1 MKKLENLLEKVEGK
15 SVKAV
20 IAGSNDEHVL
30 DAIKQATEKKIINP
44 VFVGNKQETFDIAK
58 SINFDISK
66 YNIIDERD
74 ESKIGEISVKLVSE
88 EEGSILVKG
97 LINTG
102 VILKYVL
109 DKQYG
114 LNIGYTLSHVAIM
127 EIPGFDKLFFVTD
140 AALNIDP
147 TLEQKIDIVKNAVKV
162 ANSIGIEKPKVALIA
177 ANEKVSLKMKATTDA
192 AIITKMA
199 ERGEIKNCIVDGP
212 LALDIAI
219 SEEALK
225 IKKVSSPVNGDA
237 DILVVPDIDAG
248 NVLYKSIIYFAKAE
262 TAGIICGAKI
272 PVVVTSRSDSALS
285 KLYSI
290 SLAALYK

>member
-1 MKKLENLLEKVEGK
+1 MKKLAELREKAKGTNI
-15 SVKAV
+15 KAF

-30 DAIKQATEKKIINP
+30 DAVKQATESGFITPIFIGDKN
-44 VFVGNKQETFDIAK
+44 ETIEIAK
-58 SINFDISK
+58 NLNFDISK
-66 YNIIDERD
+66 FELIEEKDEN
-74 ESKIGEISVKLVSE
+74 KVAEIAVSMVSNE
-88 EEGSILVKG
+88 KSSILIKG

-109 DKQYG
+109 DKQYN
-114 LNIGYTLSHVAIM
+114 LNIGKTLSHVAIM
-127 EIPGFDKLFFVTD
+127 EIPEFDKLYFITD
-140 AALNIDP
+140 AALNIEP
-147 TLEQKIDIVKNAVKV
+147 TLEQKIDIVKNAVNV
-162 ANSIGIEKPKVALIA
+162 AQSVGIETPKVALIA
-177 ANEKVSLKMKATTDA
+177 ANEKVSLKMKATYES
-192 AIITKMA
+192 AIIAKMA

-219 SEEALK
+219 SSEALK
-225 IKKVSSPVNGDA
+225 IKKVKSPVNGDA

-262 TAGIICGAKI
+262 TAGIICGAKV

-290 SLAALYK
+290 ILATLYK

>member
-1 MKKLENLLEKVEGK
+1 MKRLADLLEKTQEK
-15 SVKAV
+15 KVKAV

-30 DAIKQATEKKIINP
+30 DAIKQATLKNYIVP
-44 VFVGNKQETFDIAK
+44 VFIGNKEETISIAK
-58 SINFDISK
+58 QIDFDISS
-66 YNIIDERD
+66 YELIDE
-74 ESKIGEISVKLVSE
+74 SE
-88 EEGSILVKG
+88 ENKIAELAIKKVCAEGKSILVKG

-102 VILKYVL
+102 IILKYVL

-114 LNIGYTLSHVAIM
+114 LNIGNTLSHVAIM
-127 EIPGFDKLFFVTD
+127 EIPGFEKLYFITD

-162 ANSIGIEKPKVALIA
+162 ANSIGIENPKVALIG

-199 ERGEIKNCIVDGP
+199 ERGEIKNCIIDGP

-219 SEEALK
+219 SLEALK
-225 IKKVSSPVNGDA
+225 IKKVSSPINGDA

-290 SLAALYK
+290 VLATYYQ